1 MIQKLFTILASA
13 CVAMTLVSCFGSNR
27 AMNSGGEVTS
37 SRGTT
42 VSEPTPYGMVEIKRG
57 HCVRVSKKT
66 TRSGAK
72 RFQRATSLLTASG
85 WTKRK

>member
-27 AMNSGGEVTS
+27 AMNSSGEVTS

-42 VSEPTPYGMVEIKRG
+42 VSEPTPYGMVEIKR
-57 HCVRVSKKT
+57 
-66 TRSGAK
+66 
-72 RFQRATSLLTASG
+72 ATSLLTASG